1 MQMTNSQRI
10 VAIATGAGVLCLAT
24 GAVAQTRTAR
34 DTATAY
40 GARLDAKGEPAGL
53 NQNRNNNR
61 INSRLETRLRL
72 RIERYQPDSVA
83 DPTAAFAT
91 QVTDNARI
99 GTASTL
105 PHSSQPDDRFSAQA
119 PSPFL
124 SQTEI
129 QPDDDA
135 TGSY

>member
-1 MQMTNSQRI
+1 MTNGQRI
-10 VAIATGAGVLCLAT
+10 AAIATGAGVLCLAT
-24 GAVAQTRTAR
+24 AAVAQTRTAR

-72 RIERYQPDSVA
+72 RIERYQPDSMA

-91 QVTDNARI
+91 QLTDNARI

-105 PHSSQPDDRFSAQA
+105 PSQPEDRSYAQA
-119 PSPFL
+119 SSPVL
-124 SQTEI
+124 SPTEI
-129 QPDDDA
+129 QPDDDT
-135 TGSY
+135 TGPY